1 LHTVTSK
8 LASVPPKPE
17 TPAPSPLGEALERVG
32 DRWTLL
38 VVEALLDGPLRFG
51 DLLEAVPGIAPN
63 ILSGRLR
70 ELERAALVIARPYS
84 SRPPRFVYELS
95 AGGQELAGAL
105 RLLADWGARQ
115 SDAAEPLRHVDCG
128 TALEARWHCPVC
140 DVTLDETEPD
150 ETRLI

>member
-1 LHTVTSK
+1 VTCK
-8 LASVPPKPE
+8 LARVPPNPP
-17 TPAPSPLGEALERVG
+17 PADASPLAAALERVG

-84 SRPPRFVYELS
+84 ARPPRFVYELS
-95 AGGQELAGAL
+95 AGGHELAGAL

-115 SDAAEPLRHVDCG
+115 SEAAEPLRHGDCG
-128 TALEARWHCPVC
+128 TPLEARWHCPVC
-140 DVTLDETEPD
+140 DVTLDETQPD